1 MPLPGM
7 WWTNKHANDASK
19 RLVSGR
25 FSSQPRP
32 FSWAWPGTLHKPVT
46 LSPPLSR
53 NDFFLAALYW
63 DQKKGVIEDDFSL
76 SLSSLR
82 ALLLMC
88 THRFL
93 LVSYYYYYYYSV
105 PVNGVN
111 AGNVHE

>member
-46 LSPPLSR
+46 LSPPYLVMI
-53 NDFFLAALYW
+53 FFWRRYTGTK
-63 DQKKGVIEDDFSL
+63 KKGVIEDDFSL

>member
-46 LSPPLSR
+46 LSPPYLVMI
-53 NDFFLAALYW
+53 FF
-63 DQKKGVIEDDFSL
+63 DGVIL
-76 SLSSLR
+76 GPKKR
-82 ALLLMC
+82 
-88 THRFL
+88 R
-93 LVSYYYYYYYSV
+93 YRR
-105 PVNGVN
+105 
-111 AGNVHE
+111 